1 MLHGYDIMH
10 LHTNEEIEKINSVNS
25 IVIFFKVLG
34 FSDLVIKD
42 YKKATL
48 ISHALSKI
56 SEQFNN
62 VNQVSI
68 NDHTLKTLKNS
79 CEFEDN
85 NYSTDHMYSTIF
97 SNSVILSCPVME
109 KNRLFTVKEIIKM
122 ICDVQFHMLQEGFLI
137 RGGITIGDICH
148 NNKYVFG
155 KAVIEVFELERK
167 KAMYPRI
174 IISDKL
180 LNAIVT
186 DLNKS
191 ILVNTDNYK
200 YLLENEY
207 FYDQYIQE
215 DDDLVTYIDYLGV
228 GLLKFAEIM
237 GHNYIDDFKTDFL
250 DKIDRVIKDGKN
262 NKNIDVKKK
271 YFWLETKFFNKLK
284 LFNDI

>member
-1 MLHGYDIMH
+1 
-10 LHTNEEIEKINSVNS
+10 
-25 IVIFFKVLG
+25 
-34 FSDLVIKD
+34 
-42 YKKATL
+42 
-48 ISHALSKI
+48 
-56 SEQFNN
+56 
-62 VNQVSI
+62 
-68 NDHTLKTLKNS
+68 
-79 CEFEDN
+79 
-85 NYSTDHMYSTIF
+85 
-97 SNSVILSCPVME
+97 
-109 KNRLFTVKEIIKM
+109 
-122 ICDVQFHMLQEGFLI
+122 
-137 RGGITIGDICH
+137 
-148 NNKYVFG
+148 
-155 KAVIEVFELERK
+155 
-167 KAMYPRI
+167 MYPRI

-180 LNAIVT
+180 LNVIVT